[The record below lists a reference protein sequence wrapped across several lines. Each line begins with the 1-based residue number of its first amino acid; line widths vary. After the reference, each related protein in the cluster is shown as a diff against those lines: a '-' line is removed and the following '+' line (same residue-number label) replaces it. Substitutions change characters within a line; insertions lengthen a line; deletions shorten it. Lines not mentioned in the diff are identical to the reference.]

1 VTPTI
6 AVVLPNH
13 NDSRH
18 LSRCLRSV
26 FEQPDGPEEF
36 IIVDDK
42 STDGSVALIRSLI
55 AGRASAT
62 LVENPVNLGV
72 YPSVDVGLDRSRADW
87 VLFLAA
93 NDFVLPGIFARAR
106 TSIARSPQAGLW
118 SALSWMVDE
127 EGRPAHLHPSPIVA
141 LRDCYLDPER
151 CVQLALRLGNWFTG
165 PTLMY
170 RREALEAA
178 GRFNPAY
185 MGMSDLHTALIIAS
199 RHGAAYSPVPFGV
212 IRDHAGSYSGK
223 TLADPVALDRMLERK
238 AEHGRRAAPSLF
250 TPAFVER
257 TARRVHWTSVRRTDS
272 ATLEAFAL
280 RSRLLRMV
288 VRLPG
293 GRLRLAAA
301 FVVMRPFDI
310 LPTLWYRVLGW
321 LCVRLRAR
329 WVR

>member
-1 VTPTI
+1 MTPSI
-6 AVVLPNH
+6 GVVLPNH
-13 NDSRH
+13 NDARH
-18 LSRCLRSV
+18 LASAVRSV
-26 FEQPDGPEEF
+26 LDQPGSADEL

-55 AGRASAT
+55 AGRANAH

-72 YPSVDVGLDRSRADW
+72 YGAVDQGLDRSRSDW

-106 TSIARSPQAGLW
+106 ASIARTPQAGLW

-127 EGRPAHLHPSPIVA
+127 EGRPVRLHPSPIVA
-141 LRDCYLDPER
+141 LRDCYLDPVR
-151 CVQLALRLGNWFTG
+151 CVQLAMRLGNWFTG

-170 RREALEAA
+170 RRESLEEA
-178 GRFNPAY
+178 GRFDPAY

-199 RHGAAYSPVPFGV
+199 RHGAAYTPAAYGV

-223 TLADPVALDRMLERK
+223 TLADPAALGRMLERM
-238 AEHGRRAAPSLF
+238 ADHGRRVAPALF
-250 TPAFVER
+250 TPAFVAR
-257 TARRVHWTSVRRTDS
+257 TAKRVRWTSLRRTGS
-272 ATLEAFAL
+272 AT
-280 RSRLLRMV
+280 
-288 VRLPG
+288 
-293 GRLRLAAA
+293 RLRLAAS
-301 FVVMRPFDI
+301 FVAMRPFDI

-321 LCVRLRAR
+321 LCVRLRTR

>member
-1 VTPTI
+1 MTPSI
-6 AVVLPNH
+6 GVVLPNH
-13 NDSRH
+13 NDARH
-18 LSRCLRSV
+18 LARAVRSV
-26 FEQPDGPEEF
+26 LDQPGGADEL

-55 AGRASAT
+55 AGRSNAQ
-62 LVENPVNLGV
+62 LIENPVNLGV
-72 YPSVDVGLDRSRADW
+72 YGAVDQGLDRSRSDW

-93 NDFVLPGIFARAR
+93 NDFVLPGIFERARAC
-106 TSIARSPQAGLW
+106 IARTPQAGLW

-127 EGRPAHLHPSPIVA
+127 EGQPVRLHPSPIVA

-170 RREALEAA
+170 RRETLEAA
-178 GRFNPAY
+178 GRFDPAY
-185 MGMSDLHTALIIAS
+185 MGMSDLHTALVIAS
-199 RHGAAYSPVPFGV
+199 RHGAAYSPAAYGV

-223 TLADPVALDRMLERK
+223 TLADPAALDRMLARM
-238 AEHGRRAAPSLF
+238 ADHGRRVAPALF

-257 TARRVHWTSVRRTDS
+257 TARRVHWTALRRTGS
-272 ATLEAFAL
+272 AT
-280 RSRLLRMV
+280 
-288 VRLPG
+288 
-293 GRLRLAAA
+293 RLRLAASFA
-301 FVVMRPFDI
+301 VMRPFDI

-321 LCVRLRAR
+321 LCVRPRAR